1 MFTRWNRFLRTFASE
16 MKITERQKQA
26 RMLVMDYLGFLTDQ
40 EALVRRVVDERL
52 AEMQPVIDAMVDERI
67 RERLEQKK

>member
-1 MFTRWNRFLRTFASE
+1 
-16 MKITERQKQA
+16 
-26 RMLVMDYLGFLTDQ
+26 MLVMDYLGFLTDQ
-40 EALVRRVVDERL
+40 ETLVRRVVDERL

>member
-1 MFTRWNRFLRTFASE
+1 
-16 MKITERQKQA
+16 
-26 RMLVMDYLGFLTDQ
+26 MLVMDYLGFLTDQ

>member
-1 MFTRWNRFLRTFASE
+1 

-40 EALVRRVVDERL
+40 ETLVRRVVDERL

>member
-1 MFTRWNRFLRTFASE
+1 

>member
-1 MFTRWNRFLRTFASE
+1 
-16 MKITERQKQA
+16 
-26 RMLVMDYLGFLTDQ
+26 MDYLGFLTDQ